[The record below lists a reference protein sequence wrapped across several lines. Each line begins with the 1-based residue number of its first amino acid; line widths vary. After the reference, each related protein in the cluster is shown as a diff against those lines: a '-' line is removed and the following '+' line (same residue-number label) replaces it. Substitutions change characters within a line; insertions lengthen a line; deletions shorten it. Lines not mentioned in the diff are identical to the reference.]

1 MNFGQAIQAGFRNY
15 VVFQGRAS
23 RSEYW
28 YWFLFVTLVRIVLS
42 AMTGGSNVSLND
54 LNHNPGA
61 AFAGLGGAALSA
73 LWNLAVFLPTLG
85 VTIRRFRDAGYSPKL
100 LFWSLAPA
108 VLALIALFVLVA
120 EWFNGPTFNPNVGTD
135 WLRLLPGFGV
145 LLLSGAA
152 SLGIGIWFLVILTKP
167 SLPAEPAHYD
177 SATGVTA

>member
-28 YWFLFVTLVRIVLS
+28 YWFLFVSLIRIALS
-42 AMTGGSNVSLND
+42 ALTGNGNANTSD
-54 LNHNPGA
+54 FTHNPGLIA
-61 AFAGLGGAALSA
+61 TSLGGAALSG

-108 VLALIALFVLVA
+108 ALALVSVVVLLA
-120 EWFNGPTFNPNVGTD
+120 EYFTGTPFNPNVGSE

-145 LLLSGAA
+145 LMLSGAA

-167 SLPAEPAHYD
+167 SLPAEPTHYE